1 MAAPLQRFSP
11 TLSCQPP
18 SDLIAIQEDIL
29 IYILRDFLDLPDL
42 WTLTRVSRQLRYLSH
57 DVMRRTW
64 RFDVRPAPP
73 APHQQQG
80 ENMNLFKVQ
89 CRYALIA
96 LGSAAAAAAAVS
108 TPTPASPSPS
118 ASSSTSTT
126 LARSNTLSNA
136 TNTALVA
143 ALAHHLP
150 STTTA
155 STSTTS
161 ATVSTPKPV
170 PQPTQRESALQ
181 QAIIRGVASHKHQY
195 VLLEDIDVRNRI
207 RVAVDLVFH
216 HAVFVAP
223 EPDAAAVHVRLLSAM
238 EAAFPAHGTEISYTL
253 ADNLKAFLEY
263 SGYQLLFLHGDGRG
277 AGRRVQR
284 SGTSSSSSKKSSP
297 QHDTARIT
305 RSRLAA
311 RRRARTLRTIEM
323 CFAVVG
329 HGFSAKLLAES
340 QVEPTVRKMLEV
352 LREDGTR
359 GDDEGGVP
367 EEEEDVVLC
376 KWTALDT
383 LLREHLN
390 KRDPPPADVCT
401 LVKTELD
408 RIGARG

>member
-1 MAAPLQRFSP
+1 MSSLQQP
-11 TLSCQPP
+11 ADLPP

-64 RFDVRPAPP
+64 RFDVAVTTQ
-73 APHQQQG
+73 QQQG

-96 LGSAAAAAAAVS
+96 LGSS
-108 TPTPASPSPS
+108 GLFQTIPTSFSSLTTIPSPITPS
-118 ASSSTSTT
+118 ITST
-126 LARSNTLSNA
+126 
-136 TNTALVA
+136 
-143 ALAHHLP
+143 
-150 STTTA
+150 

-161 ATVSTPKPV
+161 PSPTPTSKLSA
-170 PQPTQRESALQ
+170 QPTPRETALQ
-181 QAIIRGVASHKHQY
+181 QAIIRGVASHKHQF

-238 EAAFPAHGTEISYTL
+238 DAAFPSHSAEISYTL

-277 AGRRVQR
+277 ANKRARQNSAGAAVPFRGQY
-284 SGTSSSSSKKSSP
+284 
-297 QHDTARIT
+297 DTARIT

-329 HGFSAKLLAES
+329 HGFSAKLLTEA
-340 QVEPTVRKMLEV
+340 QVEPAVRKMLEV
-352 LREDGTR
+352 LKEDGTR
-359 GDDEGGVP
+359 GEDEP
-367 EEEEDVVLC
+367 KEEEEEDVVLC
-376 KWTALDT
+376 KWAALDT
-383 LLREHLN
+383 LLKEHLN
-390 KRDPPPADVCT
+390 KRDPPPAEVCA
-401 LVKTELD
+401 LVKGELE
-408 RIGARG
+408 RIAGRG